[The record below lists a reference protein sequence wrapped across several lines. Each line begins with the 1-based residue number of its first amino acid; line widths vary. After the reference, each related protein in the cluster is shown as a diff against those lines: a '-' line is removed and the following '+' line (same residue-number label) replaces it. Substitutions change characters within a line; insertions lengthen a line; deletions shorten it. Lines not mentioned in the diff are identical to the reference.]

1 MNMRISPIAA
11 ASIVFAM
18 IALALAGVA
27 AARSTT
33 ELPLAIG
40 IMGTAALTVVTLL
53 IHHIRTPTKIGQ
65 TPMEDFHLWTKVGE
79 PAAGILGLKPREKR
93 LAASV
98 ASADLGLLTTNAELL
113 GGRLSL
119 LAGRH
124 GFDKLTKD
132 QLHKDGQRL
141 AKGLRQ
147 TSREVGLVET
157 WSYAKLQGVLVT
169 LEKCASGYDRIGN
182 KLYEFE
188 KERPEIV
195 KTTLEPL
202 RRAAEKLSSGLR
214 TCRTNLESYMK
225 RTMKPPKA

>member
-1 MNMRISPIAA
+1 MNMRLSPFAI
-11 ASIVFAM
+11 ASIVFAI

-27 AARSTT
+27 AAKMPS
-33 ELPLAIG
+33 EVPLAMG
-40 IMGTAALTVVTLL
+40 IIATAALTVVTLL

-65 TPMEDFHLWTKVGE
+65 TPIEDFHLWTKVGE
-79 PAAGILGLKPREKR
+79 PGAGILGLKPREKR

-98 ASADLGLLTTNAELL
+98 LSADLNMLTTNAELL

-124 GFDKLTKD
+124 GFDRLTKD

-141 AKGLRQ
+141 AKELRQ
-147 TSREVGLVET
+147 TSRKVGLVEN
-157 WSYAKLQGVLVT
+157 WSYAKLQDVLTT

-214 TCRTNLESYMK
+214 TCRANLESYMK